1 MKFRPTRPWRGLGSA
16 ARAGFTLAEVL
27 AALAFLAIVIPVAV
41 EGIRIAGR
49 AGAVAERKTEAIR
62 VAETLLETLLV
73 TSPTPPAAQSGVLR
87 EGSRDYRWQLVSQ
100 PWDKDALQ
108 RVSLVVQFA
117 VQGRDQEVRLD
128 TLLDR
133 SVP

>member
-1 MKFRPTRPWRGLGSA
+1 
-16 ARAGFTLAEVL
+16 VL

-62 VAETLLETLLV
+62 VAETLLETLIV